1 MGFATNFLSASERE
15 RTARELLSC
24 VQPATPG
31 HRFTSVCPFHSEKTP
46 GGAFW
51 YDPESDSAHCYSCG
65 NHGDLIDIFC
75 AVTGYD
81 EGSSEGFREF
91 LKRFAPDSLGKDSR
105 QTSHARSAPLDSPS
119 DRSQSG
125 SLAKEGCRLRFDM
138 QQSPL

>member
-15 RTARELLSC
+15 RIARELLSC

-31 HRFTSVCPFHSEKTP
+31 HRFTSACPFHSEKTP

-91 LKRFAPDSLGKDSR
+91 LKRFAPDSLGKIPRQPIHRTTVPLRWIPR
-105 QTSHARSAPLDSPS
+105 QTEASP
-119 DRSQSG
+119 D
-125 SLAKEGCRLRFDM
+125 L
-138 QQSPL
+138 